1 MDRNPLRDRPK
12 DGRLIRMAK
21 SYHILNGE
29 ALRSQLAPVISEPV
43 FAFNECLIEGPV
55 SETSSDAFFK
65 SRLSY
70 LAKEYGV
77 EVFRRYAELNDNL
90 SGLRR
95 LTAGESLYLWFEEDL
110 FCQTNFWFVAYYLV
124 HFEAPCTVFW
134 VKPRSLSRYGF
145 GGYAPS
151 ELVGLYAEAVPIDIE
166 KIAPLWVAYAG
177 GDFELLRRNALGLD
191 TISEHVVP
199 AIDAL
204 IESKPRSGVGR
215 PLATMIDILKM
226 RPEQSFAEA
235 FNAFQER
242 EPIYGFGDVQVKRL
256 FDEAKLLLTKPN

>member
-1 MDRNPLRDRPK
+1 
-12 DGRLIRMAK
+12 MAK
-21 SYHILNGE
+21 AYHVLNGE
-29 ALRSQLAPVISEPV
+29 ALQSQLTPVLNEPM

-55 SETSSDAFFK
+55 SEMNSDEFFK
-65 SRLSY
+65 SRLGY
-70 LAKEYGV
+70 LAQEYGD

-90 SGLRR
+90 SGLSR

-110 FCQTNFWFVAYYLV
+110 FCQTNFWFVTYHLV
-124 HFEAPCTVFW
+124 HIEAPCTVFW

-151 ELVGLYAEAVPIDIE
+151 ELVALYAEAVSIEIE

-177 GDFELLRRNALGLD
+177 RDFELLRRNALELG
-191 TISEHVVP
+191 TISKHVVP

-204 IESKPRSGVGR
+204 IESKPESGVGR
-215 PLATMIDILKM
+215 PLASMIDILKM
-226 RPEQSFAEA
+226 NPEQSFAEA

-242 EPIYGFGDVQVKRL
+242 EPIYGYGDVQVKRL
-256 FDEAKLLLTKPN
+256 FDEATLTL

>member
-1 MDRNPLRDRPK
+1 
-12 DGRLIRMAK
+12 MAN

-29 ALRSQLAPVISEPV
+29 ALHSQLAPVLPEPM

-55 SETSSDAFFK
+55 SEMSSDEFFK
-65 SRLSY
+65 SRLGY
-70 LAKEYGV
+70 LAREYGD

-90 SGLRR
+90 SGLSR
-95 LTAGESLYLWFEEDL
+95 LTAGESRYLWFEEDL
-110 FCQTNFWFVAYYLV
+110 FCQTNFWFVTYHLV
-124 HFEAPCTVFW
+124 HIEAPCTVFW

-151 ELVGLYAEAVPIDIE
+151 ARAALYAEAMPIDIE

-177 GDFELLRRNALGLD
+177 GDFDLLRRNALRLG

-204 IESKPRSGVGR
+204 IESKPKSGAGR

-242 EPIYGFGDVQVKRL
+242 ELVYGYGDVQVKRL
-256 FDEAKLLLTKPN
+256 FDEAKLLLANPN

>member
-1 MDRNPLRDRPK
+1 MGRNPLRDWAK
-12 DGRLIRMAK
+12 GNRLLKMAK

-29 ALRSQLAPVISEPV
+29 ALHSQLTSVLPEPM

-55 SETSSDAFFK
+55 SEMSSDEFFK
-65 SRLSY
+65 SRLGY
-70 LAKEYGV
+70 LAREYGD

-90 SGLRR
+90 SGLSL

-110 FCQTNFWFVAYYLV
+110 FCQTNFWFVAYYLI
-124 HFEAPCTVFW
+124 HIEAPCTVFW

-151 ELVGLYAEAVPIDIE
+151 ELAGLYAEAVPIDIE

-177 GDFELLRRNALGLD
+177 GDFELLRRNALELG

-204 IESKPRSGVGR
+204 IESKPKSGVGR

-235 FNAFQER
+235 FNTFQER
-242 EPIYGFGDVQVKRL
+242 EPIYGYGDVQVKRL
-256 FDEAKLLLTKPN
+256 FDEATLTL